1 MGFVI
6 DGIIIL
12 IFALFVFLGH
22 KRGLIGVAFKILSFL
37 AALVIAFV
45 LYKPVAGFIIDNT
58 TFDEQIENAI
68 IDSAKK
74 EENLQEGESTVNQ
87 EESTTSKVITDYIN
101 EQVENI
107 SQQAKED
114 IANSVAR
121 DIAVNVI
128 NGISLISLFIV
139 AKIVLLFAK
148 ALSDLIAKLPLIKQF
163 NKIGGTLYGILEG
176 LLIIYLVLSII
187 SFIAPMI
194 ETSGIPQAIN
204 QSIVG
209 SYLYNNN
216 LLLKII
222 F

>member
-12 IFALFVFLGH
+12 IFALFVFWGY

>member
-1 MGFVI
+1 M
-6 DGIIIL
+6 
-12 IFALFVFLGH
+12 GH

>member
-12 IFALFVFLGH
+12 IFALFVFLGY

-45 LYKPVAGFIIDNT
+45 LYNPVAGFIIDNT

-128 NGISLISLFIV
+128 NGICLISLFIV
-139 AKIVLLFAK
+139 AKIFLLFAK

-176 LLIIYLVLSII
+176 LLIIYLVLAII

-194 ETSGIPQAIN
+194 ETSEIPQAIN

>member
-12 IFALFVFLGH
+12 IFALFVFLGY

>member
-12 IFALFVFLGH
+12 IFALFVFLGY

-176 LLIIYLVLSII
+176 LLIIYLVLAII

-216 LLLKII
+216 LLLKVI

>member
-12 IFALFVFLGH
+12 IFALFVFWGY

-176 LLIIYLVLSII
+176 LLIIYLVLAII

>member
-12 IFALFVFLGH
+12 IFALFVFLGY

-176 LLIIYLVLSII
+176 LLIIYLVLAII

>member
-12 IFALFVFLGH
+12 IFALFVFLGY

-45 LYKPVAGFIIDNT
+45 LYKPVAEFIIDNT

-176 LLIIYLVLSII
+176 LLIIYLVLAII